1 MTEVDKKITSE
12 LLDHVSRILG
22 DEETARYWLH
32 TPKKALGGR
41 IPMDVV
47 CDFEGLESVRNL
59 LGRIEHGV
67 FS

>member
-1 MTEVDKKITSE
+1 MTKIDKKITSE
-12 LLDHVSRILG
+12 LLDYASKILG

-47 CDFEGLESVRNL
+47 YNFEGLQSVRNL
-59 LGRIEHGV
+59 LGRIEHGI